1 MDFDVITL
9 KLPAKP
15 EYVLAIR
22 LTTSALSSRAGF
34 DVDAIEDIKVAVAEG
49 CIAMMNQQRPVGI
62 FHIQYKIHQGLSIQI
77 AGEGEKS
84 DDTTSEDASGGKEEQ
99 DDLSLFIIESLMDS
113 ATFQKEDG
121 RILRIDMTKEMNE

>member
-1 MDFDVITL
+1 MEFDIITL

-22 LTTSALSSRAGF
+22 LTTSALASRAGF

-62 FHIQYKIHQGLSIQI
+62 FHIQYKLYQGLSIQI
-77 AGEGEKS
+77 IGEEERSG
-84 DDTTSEDASGGKEEQ
+84 DTTSVEASGGKEEQ

-113 ATFQKEDG
+113 VSFQKEDG
-121 RILRIDMTKEMNE
+121 RILQIDMTKEMNE

>member
-22 LTTSALSSRAGF
+22 LTTSALASRAGF

-49 CIAMMNQQRPVGI
+49 CIAMMNQQRPAGSFDI
-62 FHIQYKIHQGLSIQI
+62 KYKLHRGLSIQI
-77 AGEGEKS
+77 VGEGEKS
-84 DDTTSEDASGGKEEQ
+84 ADTTLQEANGEKEDQ

-113 ATFQKEDG
+113 ASFQKEKG
-121 RILRIDMTKEMNE
+121 RILRIDMIKKTNE